1 MATAHLKQVNIIPAI
16 GVSMSRLDVLRQV
29 DNLLERFGPFDNDD
43 ALELL
48 REGLNAVFVPSGT
61 NLADPPWVAFHAI
74 YRNSSGKLTAIV
86 ESLHIQNDI
95 HEWCKGVQN
104 YLDGK
109 LLIEPEENI
118 DVKSLMALR
127 LSSGEE

>member
-1 MATAHLKQVNIIPAI
+1 
-16 GVSMSRLDVLRQV
+16 MSRQDVLHQV

-61 NLADPPWVAFHAI
+61 NLVDPPWVAFHAI
-74 YRNSSGKLTAIV
+74 YRNNEGKLTAIV

-95 HEWCKGVQN
+95 HEWCKGVQD
-104 YLDGK
+104 YLEGR
-109 LLIEPEENI
+109 LLIEPEENV
-118 DVKSLMALR
+118 DVKSLMAMR
-127 LSSGEE
+127 LPDGGE